1 VGFVGWHFG
10 FSSASKRD
18 YAGEDNLVYGSIGE
32 AIYDGASVELFYVEA
47 SIEGGE

>member
-1 VGFVGWHFG
+1 VGFVGWHSG
-10 FSSASKRD
+10 YSSASNRE
-18 YAGEDNLVYGSIGE
+18 YAGEDKLVYGSISE